1 MIFAV
6 QMITIASGVSEVRD
20 AFLASK
26 VNLGQWM
33 GSATAGQ
40 GDEGGQGEPSDR
52 VNEILESL
60 RQENHMLA
68 EADVPEELCCPLTM
82 EPMVQPVVTLDG
94 HTYERAAIEAWLE
107 QHNTSPLTNEPL
119 ENKQLIP
126 NMLVKQQMSALRE
139 MHRDG
144 TSVVT

>member
-1 MIFAV
+1 
-6 QMITIASGVSEVRD
+6 
-20 AFLASK
+20 
-26 VNLGQWM
+26 
-33 GSATAGQ
+33 
-40 GDEGGQGEPSDR
+40 
-52 VNEILESL
+52 
-60 RQENHMLA
+60 MLA